1 MRLYW
6 FPFIWPPAI
15 TTLSQGFSLRV
26 LNKMS
31 IAERSSAKYKTKK
44 LEIIKKPFAKTRKTL
59 KLRSFFG
66 WIYCFIARCSA
77 FFSFSC
83 CALCC
88 ICCILPFREWVA
100 YSGQVCEALLRQ
112 PAEEVERCSRWD
124 HIVPH
129 LNSRGEREI
138 TLRIFISLSCAGFAL
153 LPSRRNKRD
162 FYAFIMLLSFF
173 LLLLELYIY
182 ERCVMMHFWVLSA
195 TCIHVVVAPYIS
207 DSDSTWEKVLLR
219 ARTRYRL
226 RYDFR
231 WTWCEFSASFDCSR
245 V

>member
-1 MRLYW
+1 MASLHEFMRLYW

-15 TTLSQGFSLRV
+15 TTLSQGFCLRV
-26 LNKMS
+26 LNEMS

-77 FFSFSC
+77 LFSFSC

-173 LLLLELYIY
+173 LLLLELYIRAMRDDALLSFECY
-182 ERCVMMHFWVLSA
+182 MHTRCRGTVH
-195 TCIHVVVAPYIS
+195 
-207 DSDSTWEKVLLR
+207 
-219 ARTRYRL
+219 
-226 RYDFR
+226 
-231 WTWCEFSASFDCSR
+231 
-245 V
+245 